1 MCFDS
6 KFIDVSN
13 LGSAFYMFLWRYH
26 EEFFYVVVRAFYRYF
41 FCLRRQKRLVTVLFL
56 ECPLFTSSEMYLLQ
70 LEIRCLVSCLEIPF
84 RMLP

>member
-1 MCFDS
+1 MKKFFMLLFGH
-6 KFIDVSN
+6 FIDISFVC
-13 LGSAFYMFLWRYH
+13 
-26 EEFFYVVVRAFYRYF
+26 EDK
-41 FCLRRQKRLVTVLFL
+41 KRLVTVLFL